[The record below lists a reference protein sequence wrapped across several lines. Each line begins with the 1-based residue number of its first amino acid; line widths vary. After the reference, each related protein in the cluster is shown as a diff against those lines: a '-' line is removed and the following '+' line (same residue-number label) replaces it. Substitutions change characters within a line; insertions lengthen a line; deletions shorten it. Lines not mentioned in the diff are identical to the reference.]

1 MMKLHV
7 GLAALALAIPAPAG
21 AADPEVFGDWTAFCA
36 SDAGC
41 ALATASK
48 DGHRLAFSEP
58 NYGEDRLVFLP
69 LEPIKSGSRVVIT
82 IDGQPGA
89 VLGPGDGW
97 RMVDMP
103 GGAAAQIAPN
113 IAENELMV
121 RMPARSSMEIAYTG
135 ESGKQHRAALSL
147 NGYSKA
153 RAYVT
158 NRQ

>member
-1 MMKLHV
+1 MMRLAQ
-7 GLAALALAIPAPAG
+7 GFAALALLVSGPVLAAEPA
-21 AADPEVFGDWTAFCA
+21 VFGDWTAFCA
-36 SDAGC
+36 ADAGC
-41 ALATASK
+41 ALATATK

-58 NYGEDRLVFLP
+58 NHGEDRLVFLP
-69 LEPIKSGSRVVIT
+69 LEPIKHGSSVVIT

-89 VLGPGDGW
+89 ELGPGDGW

-103 GGAAAQIAPN
+103 GGAAAQIAPS

-121 RMPARSSMEIAYTG
+121 RMPARSRMEIAYTG

-158 NRQ
+158 NQQ

>member
-1 MMKLHV
+1 MRLFSALT
-7 GLAALALAIPAPAG
+7 GALLAAPVAAG
-21 AADPEVFGDWTAFCA
+21 ATEPLSFGDWTAFCA
-36 SDAGC
+36 RDAGC
-41 ALATASK
+41 ALATAAE

-58 NYGEDRLVFLP
+58 NHGEDRMVFLP
-69 LEPIKSGSRVVIT
+69 LEPIERGSEVTIL

-89 VLGPGDGW
+89 KLGPGDGW

-103 GGAAAQIAPN
+103 GGAAAQIAPS

-121 RMPARSSMEIAYTG
+121 RMPAGSSLEVRYKG
-135 ESGKQHRAALSL
+135 ESGEERKATLSL
-147 NGYSKA
+147 KGYATA